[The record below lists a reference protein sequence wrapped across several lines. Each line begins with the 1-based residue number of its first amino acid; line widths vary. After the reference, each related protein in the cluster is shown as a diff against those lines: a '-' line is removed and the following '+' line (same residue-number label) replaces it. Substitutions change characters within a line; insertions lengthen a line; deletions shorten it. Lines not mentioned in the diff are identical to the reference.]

1 MMNVLLLACSCLLTL
16 SVTTTDGQ
24 GPEVIKVKQ
33 DSDVVLP
40 CSLSNKQNIV
50 KAFFH
55 WKKVA
60 QKDQRQK
67 EVFFYNAGT
76 HYNNGE
82 PGQSEE
88 FKGRVSHFE
97 DQLKY
102 GNASIIIRNTK
113 MADSGNYTC
122 VFPYLQPPQTF
133 YIELVDP
140 VLKDRSAENIPG
152 AAPKPSVIYLKQTKE
167 WSLLQCEAHG
177 NPQPEVEWQDSD
189 GNRLPAEDP
198 QVSERGGSFYV
209 TLNVTVT
216 KTDDY
221 HCVATQ
227 KTISHQI
234 HTKTSVH
241 ISGAASKPSVTS
253 LDETEDGM
261 LLQCEVLGASSDLR
275 LEWQDSDGNRL
286 PADEPTLSERGG
298 SYDIILQ
305 TTVTQTGR
313 YRCVTTDQTN
323 KHTQAEIFVS
333 VNGSSTG
340 WIGIV
345 VAVLVTLLVVGV
357 LLAVLVHQGC
367 ITPKCSSGDKRDTGN
382 DGSAQEKAKF
392 TSPSGN

>member
-33 DSDVVLP
+33 DSDVILP

-133 YIELVDP
+133 YIELVG
-140 VLKDRSAENIPG
+140 V
-152 AAPKPSVIYLKQTKE
+152 APEPIVKILDFPKE

-177 NPQPEVEWQDSD
+177 NPQPEVKWQDSD
-189 GNRLPAEDP
+189 GNKLPAEEP

-209 TLNVTVT
+209 RLNITVT
-216 KTDDY
+216 KTDRY

-234 HTKTSVH
+234 HTETPVH
-241 ISGAASKPSVTS
+241 ISGAASKPYVTS
-253 LDETEDGM
+253 LDETEGGV

-275 LEWQDSDGNRL
+275 VEWQDSDGNRL

-323 KHTQAEIFVS
+323 KHTQAETFVS
-333 VNGSSTG
+333 VNGSGSERNSDSSTG
-340 WIGIV
+340 WMIVAAVLGSLLVVVVVV
-345 VAVLVTLLVVGV
+345 VAV
-357 LLAVLVHQGC
+357 QNRK
-367 ITPKCSSGDKRDTGN
+367 KCSSGDKRDTGN
-382 DGSAQEKAKF
+382 DATKPINK
-392 TSPSGN
+392 GNEG